1 MTLAREL
8 AARHD
13 ELVEAMLQQLRP
25 DESMPDTHKR
35 QFLNGFLHIV
45 KEASEGRGHAID
57 DYIDLVIPG
66 CHANGICLDH
76 AMENNTSVC
85 LVLVS
90 VLRPEHHDFLIGFGR
105 QFAKNWILR
114 WQAH

>member
-1 MTLAREL
+1 MTLAQEI

-13 ELVEAMLQQLRP
+13 ELVEEMLRQLRP
-25 DESMPDTHKR
+25 DENMPDAHKR
-35 QFLNGFLHIV
+35 RFLNGFLHIV
-45 KEASEGRGHAID
+45 MEASEGRSEALD

-66 CHANGICLDH
+66 CRATGIGLDH

-90 VLRPEHHDFLIGFGR
+90 TSSREQHDFLIRFGR

-114 WQAH
+114 WQA